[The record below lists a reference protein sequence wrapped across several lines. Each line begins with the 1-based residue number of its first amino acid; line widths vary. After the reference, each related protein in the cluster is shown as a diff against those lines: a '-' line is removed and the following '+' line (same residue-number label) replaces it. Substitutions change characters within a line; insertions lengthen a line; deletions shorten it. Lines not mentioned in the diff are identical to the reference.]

1 MHYISLKPFS
11 KKERKRQ
18 KAALAAEGVADMGG
32 PAVLPD
38 GGEEEEEDEGEY
50 VPRDAIQLREIWL
63 EKELEKSP
71 EWL

>member
-38 GGEEEEEDEGEY
+38 GGEEEEDDEGEY
-50 VPRDAIQLREIWL
+50 VPRDAIQLRKIWL
-63 EKELEKSP
+63 ENQLEIS
-71 EWL
+71 